1 MDFLASTTM
10 RQLREKNGRSKLTE
24 VEVVT
29 IRERHAAGE
38 TRKAL
43 ALEYGLAVSSVGH
56 IVTGQKWPHAP
67 GPIMAKATGRLSQT
81 DVVEIRKL
89 YREEKLPQW
98 KIAERFGT
106 TQGNVSSIV
115 LGKTHKKIKTVQ

>member
-1 MDFLASTTM
+1 MILPHTGKLDTAISALLEQMDFSASTTM
-10 RQLREKNGRSKLTE
+10 RQLGEKNGRSKLTE

-43 ALEYGLAVSSVGH
+43 ALEYGLAVSSVGR

-67 GPIMAKATGRLSQT
+67 GPIEQSGCSRDSQT
-81 DVVEIRKL
+81 VSRGETFPVENC
-89 YREEKLPQW
+89 REVWYNTGEC
-98 KIAERFGT
+98 
-106 TQGNVSSIV
+106 
-115 LGKTHKKIKTVQ
+115 

>member
-1 MDFLASTTM
+1 MKMFG
-10 RQLREKNGRSKLTE
+10 EHNGGSKLTQA
-24 VEVVT
+24 EVVT
-29 IRERHAAGE
+29 IRERYAAGE

-43 ALEYGLAVSSVGH
+43 ALEYGLAVSSVGR

-67 GPIMAKATGRLSQT
+67 GPIVTKGSRGRLSQE
-81 DVVEIRKL
+81 DVVEIRRL
-89 YREEKLPQW
+89 YREEKLAQW

-115 LGKTHKKIKTVQ
+115 RGKTHKEVATTQS

>member
-1 MDFLASTTM
+1 MKLFGE
-10 RQLREKNGRSKLTE
+10 RNGMSKLTQA
-24 VEVVT
+24 EVVT

-43 ALEYGLAVSSVGH
+43 ALEYGLAVSTIGR

-67 GPIMAKATGRLSQT
+67 GPIVAKGTRGRLSQA
-81 DVVEIRKL
+81 DVAEIRRL
-89 YREEKLPQW
+89 YREEKLAQR

-115 LGKTHKKIKTVQ
+115 LGKTYKMAQ

>member
-1 MDFLASTTM
+1 MKMFGE
-10 RQLREKNGRSKLTE
+10 RNGSSKLTQA
-24 VEVVT
+24 EVVT
-29 IRERHAAGE
+29 IRERYAAGE

-43 ALEYGLAVSSVGH
+43 ALEYGLAVSSVGR

-67 GPIMAKATGRLSQT
+67 GPIVEKGSGRGRLSKA
-81 DVVEIRKL
+81 DVAEIRRL
-89 YREEKLPQW
+89 YREEKLAQW

-115 LGKTHKKIKTVQ
+115 LGKTHKKVVSAQ